1 MHRNDY
7 LWESYECGTDCR
19 YLYWIMYIIEI
30 GRFDWNYLCM
40 VGYYWNGDR
49 EEIGCNSI
57 FD

>member
-1 MHRNDY
+1 
-7 LWESYECGTDCR
+7 
-19 YLYWIMYIIEI
+19 MYIIEI
-30 GRFDWNYLCM
+30 GRFGWNYLCM